1 MPKTVLKTIY
11 EQTNQFRQRS
21 RTTDYRKR
29 YWGNKQDGKKK
40 HFYRR
45 NGLAIPISCSFSS
58 FFFLSEQDSSLRLS
72 DHSHPG
78 DSETDARVNDGK
90 KYCSKKQIFFT
101 SSQILFWKIGRAW
114 LCKRLSHHSYLRD
127 WL

>member
-1 MPKTVLKTIY
+1 M
-11 EQTNQFRQRS
+11 
-21 RTTDYRKR
+21 
-29 YWGNKQDGKKK
+29 NKQINSDKGLELQITGKDIGETNKMAKKK

-78 DSETDARVNDGK
+78 DSEM
-90 KYCSKKQIFFT
+90 
-101 SSQILFWKIGRAW
+101 
-114 LCKRLSHHSYLRD
+114 HE
-127 WL
+127 